1 MSHSSLLSASHI
13 VEAITE
19 KRTWM
24 TKISNPESPDNAD
37 HQALSEVLTQSREAD
52 RRHLQRRVRSKIEL
66 TPVDGQAP
74 HYQVIVHFLLVLYMM
89 RFRYVVVMRML
100 RLRSPQRNLLSRN
113 ISEGSDLLILV

>member
-1 MSHSSLLSASHI
+1 MTMRHSSLLSASHI

-37 HQALSEVLTQSREAD
+37 HQALSEVLT
-52 RRHLQRRVRSKIEL
+52 HLVKHVQRRVRSKIEL

-74 HYQVIVHFLLVLYMM
+74 HFQVIVHFLLVLYMM

>member
-52 RRHLQRRVRSKIEL
+52 RRHLQRRVRSKKEL
-66 TPVDGQAP
+66 TPVDGKAP

-89 RFRYVVVMRML
+89 RFRYVVMRML
-100 RLRSPQRNLLSRN
+100 RLRSPQRNPLSRN
-113 ISEGSDLLILV
+113 TSEGSDLLILV